1 MTKVDLSNLFITGKH
16 PQRKKSL
23 TANPNSKQYEPK
35 VAASRKKEK
44 ARRAHNA
51 RIRRMRGK

>member
-23 TANPNSKQYEPK
+23 TANPKSKQYDPK
-35 VAASRKKEK
+35 VAAGRKKEK
-44 ARRAHNA
+44 ARRLHNA